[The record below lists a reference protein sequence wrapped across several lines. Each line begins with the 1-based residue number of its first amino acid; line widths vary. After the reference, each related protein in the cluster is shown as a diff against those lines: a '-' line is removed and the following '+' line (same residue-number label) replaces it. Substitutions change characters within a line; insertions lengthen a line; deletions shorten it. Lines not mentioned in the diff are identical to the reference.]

1 LTNQHDEWISVF
13 FQRVS
18 VSLLLSVH
26 LAELG
31 LDDSVAGLLQTH
43 KLESVEVGQVGTGV
57 LSSNTLG
64 QVCSDELVGN
74 IGSGESLL
82 DSAGSGTSGDLDRKV
97 GHLDVLDR
105 HGVSVEGAIVDE
117 ESVKVNDVGDD
128 ARLVESWDVDDA
140 ADSDEFREDHFDIKF

>member
-1 LTNQHDEWISVF
+1 MF

-82 DSAGSGTSGDLDRKV
+82 
-97 GHLDVLDR
+97 
-105 HGVSVEGAIVDE
+105 
-117 ESVKVNDVGDD
+117 
-128 ARLVESWDVDDA
+128 
-140 ADSDEFREDHFDIKF
+140 